1 MVEELQVLSG
11 ECTVP
16 GDRTVS
22 QWTPAVESLCREVQT
37 MGRAFTYRTLGFCLW
52 SLNLSVSSLIKLAVF
67 RSY

>member
-1 MVEELQVLSG
+1 MEELQVLSV
-11 ECTVP
+11 ERTVP
-16 GDRTVS
+16 GDKMVS

-52 SLNLSVSSLIKLAVF
+52 SLDLSVGSLVKLAVF